1 MLERNNDFNED
12 LIDKFL
18 LMNTAVH
25 ERSYGL
31 IFHQE
36 DSKRHVWQMIETV
49 NEEELNENIN
59 YDIIPEERPLVSL
72 VNFENTNYLRNNPP
86 KEKQRISPLYLD
98 EMN

>member
-72 VNFENTNYLRNNPP
+72 
-86 KEKQRISPLYLD
+86 
-98 EMN
+98 